1 LINGASGAVGT
12 FAVQIAK
19 SYGAEVTGVCS
30 TRNFD
35 LVHSI
40 GVDQVIDYT
49 QEDFAQNEGHYDLI
63 YDAVRKRSFS
73 DCQRAL
79 SPQGIYVT
87 TAWSPVLVLQEQWVS
102 MTRSQKMV
110 PMNPMGRPDKKDLL
124 DLTELLEA
132 GKVSPVI
139 DKRYTLSEL
148 PEALRYYGKGHA
160 NGKITIAVH

>member
-1 LINGASGAVGT
+1 
-12 FAVQIAK
+12 
-19 SYGAEVTGVCS
+19 
-30 TRNFD
+30 
-35 LVHSI
+35 
-40 GVDQVIDYT
+40 
-49 QEDFAQNEGHYDLI
+49 
-63 YDAVRKRSFS
+63 
-73 DCQRAL
+73 
-79 SPQGIYVT
+79 
-87 TAWSPVLVLQEQWVS
+87 